1 MKVIEQRFLRG
12 PNLYAMQPCMMTVLD
27 TDEAA
32 GTPGA
37 VSVLELHARLVRLLP
52 GLEANVSGAQ
62 SRAVVRRLREGRP
75 VGPVH
80 VAALVQRE
88 LQRMAG
94 AAPSFDRV
102 RPVRSVPGRY
112 RLVSGYGRE
121 ALAEGALRLA
131 LTLLAALADG
141 ENYELAEPLA
151 ALRDDARRA
160 WSPAMRDVLDA
171 ARRSATPV
179 LRVDDDS
186 MQIQLGWGSRQRRL
200 RADADADSVV
210 GGADASRPELGSRI
224 PVIAVTGTNGKTT
237 TALMLAHGVKQAG
250 LRCGLTTTE
259 GVYIDGARRF
269 KGDCSGYW
277 SARRVLTSPEV
288 DVAVLETARGGM
300 LKRGLAFDRCDVA
313 VVLNV
318 SADHLG
324 LDGID
329 TVRDLA
335 RVKGLVAR
343 VASRA
348 VVLNAEDP
356 YCVAMAGRLA
366 PGVEVLYFSLDPEH
380 PVLLRHLH
388 AGGRAAYLQDGVLVL
403 ADGTRRHALL
413 PATAMPAALGGHAR
427 YNIANGL
434 AAAAA
439 LEACGF
445 APALTAAALAGFVSD
460 SQTNPLRSNVFELPG
475 SGATLI
481 VDYAHN
487 PAAYAA
493 LGETARAMAR
503 GRVLGVVTAP
513 GDRRDADLREVGAVC
528 AAHFDLLAVYESSR
542 RGRESG
548 EAGKLITAG
557 IADAADA
564 STSWRQIDD
573 VRDALAYALAQC
585 AAGDVLVYSCPSSL
599 DILVDV
605 LRGADAAA
613 AELVAAEAGL
623 EVAATEASA

>member
-1 MKVIEQRFLRG
+1 MRVVEQRFLRG
-12 PNLYAMQPCMMTVLD
+12 PNLYAMQPCLMTVLD
-27 TDEAA
+27 TDNAA
-32 GTPGA
+32 GLSGVVP
-37 VSVLELHARLVRLLP
+37 VSELHVRLVRLLP
-52 GLEANVSGAQ
+52 GLEEHVSGAQ
-62 SRAVVRRLREGRP
+62 SRAVLRRLREGRP
-75 VGPVH
+75 VSSAH

-88 LQRMAG
+88 LQRLAG

-102 RPVRSVPGRY
+102 RPVRAVPGRY

-131 LTLLAALADG
+131 LTLLAALTEGAH
-141 ENYELAEPLA
+141 YELAEPLA
-151 ALRDDARRA
+151 ALRDDAGRRA

-171 ARRSATPV
+171 ARRTETPV

-186 MQIQLGWGSRQRRL
+186 MQIQLGWGSKQRRL
-200 RADADADSVV
+200 RAESDTAA
-210 GGADASRPELGSRI
+210 GGAEASKPEIGGRI

-237 TALMLAHGVKQAG
+237 PALMLALGVAQAG

-259 GVYIDGARRF
+259 GVYIDGVRTF

-277 SARRVLTSPEV
+277 SARRVLASPDV

-300 LKRGLAFDRCDVA
+300 LKRGLAFDRCDVG

-343 VASRA
+343 VSSRA

-356 YCVAMAGRLA
+356 YCVAMAGQLA
-366 PGVEVLYFSLDPEH
+366 PGVEVLYFSLDAEH

-388 AGGRAAYLQDGVLVL
+388 AGGRAAYLQDGMLVL
-403 ADGTRRHALL
+403 ADGARRHALL
-413 PATAMPAALGGHAR
+413 PAAAMPAALGGHAR

-439 LEACGF
+439 LEANGF
-445 APALTAAALAGFVSD
+445 APALTAAALGSFVSD
-460 SQTNPLRSNVFELPG
+460 SQTNPLRSNVFALPG
-475 SGATLI
+475 GGATLI

-528 AAHFDLLAVYESSR
+528 GSYFDALAVYESAR
-542 RGRESG
+542 RGRERG
-548 EAGKLITAG
+548 EAGRLITAG
-557 IADAADA
+557 IADVADTETA
-564 STSWRQIDD
+564 WRQIDD
-573 VRDALAYALAQC
+573 VREALAYMLGQC
-585 AAGDVLVYSCPSSL
+585 AEGDVLVYSCPSSL
-599 DILVDV
+599 DTLVDV
-605 LRGADAAA
+605 LRGADPAA

-623 EVAATEASA
+623 EVAATASA